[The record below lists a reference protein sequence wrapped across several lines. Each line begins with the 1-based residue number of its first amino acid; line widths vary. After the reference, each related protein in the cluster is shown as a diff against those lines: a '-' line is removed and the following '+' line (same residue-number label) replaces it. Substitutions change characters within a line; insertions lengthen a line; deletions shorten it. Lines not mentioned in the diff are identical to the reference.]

1 VELYLDTA
9 DREAALP
16 LLATGAFRGITTNP
30 VILQRAGLG
39 SDDIPAVHDWAVANG
54 ADLVFLQTWGATAE
68 EMAGRGR
75 RLAGLSERVVVKLPA
90 TLAGTTALAQLAAE
104 GVPTLLTA
112 AHTVAHAVLAGAAGA
127 RWVAPYVSKV
137 ADDEGTAVGV
147 VAAMHRALSGGSTTA
162 VVDPPRTDVLAASLR
177 SLDAVGDLAAAG
189 VPAATL
195 GTALAEQLFTHP
207 QTLDADRRFHEAAR

>member
-1 VELYLDTA
+1 MQLYLDTA
-9 DREAALP
+9 DRAAAVP

-39 SDDIPAVHDWAVANG
+39 SGDIPAVHDWAVAHG
-54 ADLVFLQTWGATAE
+54 AQVVFLQTWGSTAE
-68 EMAGRGR
+68 ELAGRGHQ
-75 RLAGLSERVVVKLPA
+75 LAALSERVVVKLPA
-90 TLAGTTALAQLAAE
+90 TLAGTTACAQLAAE

-137 ADDEGTAVGV
+137 DDDESRAVDV
-147 VAAMHRALSGGSTTA
+147 VVAMHRALSTAGGSA
-162 VVDPPRTDVLAASLR
+162 GAGGSCEVLAASLR
-177 SLDAVGDLAAAG
+177 SLAAVGALAAAG